1 MIFRDVREDP
11 FTVYGL
17 YHYRQE
23 PVFRRLP
30 QSVAMQAN
38 EGVQTLHTNTAGG
51 RVKFK
56 TNSKTITIQCDMP
69 SLCDMPHMPRCG
81 SSGFDLY
88 VKKGARYWHTGTFM
102 PNDFDHGYTASYSFP
117 CQQERDLLLH
127 FPLYNDVTSL
137 HIGLDDGAT
146 LSPGQPYR
154 FPLPVVYY
162 GSSITQGGCASRPG
176 NSYPAVISRKY
187 DCDFL
192 NLGFAGSAKGEPA
205 LAEYIAQLPM
215 SAFVLDYDHNAPDV
229 EHLQSTHE
237 AFYQRIRRQQPTL
250 PILLV
255 GRPDFYMH
263 KQDDSQR
270 RDVILTTYRNALQ
283 NGDSNVYFL
292 DGHSLF
298 EGDERDA
305 CTVDGKH
312 PNDLGFHRMA
322 SVIGSVI
329 GTLL

>member
-1 MIFRDVREDP
+1 
-11 FTVYGL
+11 
-17 YHYRQE
+17 
-23 PVFRRLP
+23 
-30 QSVAMQAN
+30 
-38 EGVQTLHTNTAGG
+38 
-51 RVKFK
+51 
-56 TNSKTITIQCDMP
+56 
-69 SLCDMPHMPRCG
+69 
-81 SSGFDLY
+81 
-88 VKKGARYWHTGTFM
+88 
-102 PNDFDHGYTASYSFP
+102 
-117 CQQERDLLLH
+117 
-127 FPLYNDVTSL
+127 
-137 HIGLDDGAT
+137 
-146 LSPGQPYR
+146 
-154 FPLPVVYY
+154 
-162 GSSITQGGCASRPG
+162 
-176 NSYPAVISRKY
+176 
-187 DCDFL
+187 
-192 NLGFAGSAKGEPA
+192 
-205 LAEYIAQLPM
+205 M

>member
-81 SSGFDLY
+81 SSGFDL
-88 VKKGARYWHTGTFM
+88 
-102 PNDFDHGYTASYSFP
+102 
-117 CQQERDLLLH
+117 
-127 FPLYNDVTSL
+127 TSL
-137 HIGLDDGAT
+137 HIGLDDNAT
-146 LSPGQPYR
+146 LASGQPYR